1 MLKSLMDWENAQMIF
16 FLTQRSWFI
25 EHLLE
30 QLDQVNKN
38 SFLNTNQNWYYVQF
52 SIHWA
57 EWGGAVAGHCW
68 GFIYMNFV
76 MASTN
81 GFKLD

>member
-38 SFLNTNQNWYYVQF
+38 SFLNTNQN
-52 SIHWA
+52 
-57 EWGGAVAGHCW
+57 
-68 GFIYMNFV
+68 
-76 MASTN
+76 
-81 GFKLD
+81 